1 LSSHHCDRPSATV
14 RTQIAVDIAA
24 TAVWSRIKPS
34 RIYQQLSFVP
44 LSRPSERKHPTRPP
58 MPNAKKAPQSI
69 KVTISAEQ
77 ASAIEAFQ
85 AKEKI
90 ATQKEAVRMLL
101 EIGVDTVS
109 QTGNRFWDSRPE
121 LTEA

>member
-1 LSSHHCDRPSATV
+1 
-14 RTQIAVDIAA
+14 
-24 TAVWSRIKPS
+24 
-34 RIYQQLSFVP
+34 
-44 LSRPSERKHPTRPP
+44 